1 MDIEDLDTQLNSQ
14 ESIEI
19 QEPETTDFVIEQDI
33 PLPDDIRG
41 AQTKYPWSKL
51 AAGHSIFCPLKE
63 GDDAKRLKNR
73 LSQSTRTFG
82 RKQDPERHFV
92 IRYRL
97 ENEISGVRVWRKD

>member
-19 QEPETTDFVIEQDI
+19 QEPETTDFVIEQGI

-51 AAGHSIFCPLKE
+51 AAGHSIFCSLKE
-63 GDDAKRLKNR
+63 GEDPKRLK
-73 LSQSTRTFG
+73 T
-82 RKQDPERHFV
+82 V
-92 IRYRL
+92 
-97 ENEISGVRVWRKD
+97 